1 MPLNVAKAPIAKRVE
16 RSPGDK
22 RACTRAFPGI
32 ISARKVSPGELLAYA
47 NPRPVAE
54 EGAKVNPGG
63 AAETRRNMEPGAALE
78 AQCAIGTATDGFAQV
93 KERAAEPGAA
103 VEGDALAG
111 ASTAER
117 MRMLRGC
124 LAMPGPSAFSMK
136 NRLQQYLVSAY
147 RTASCRLY
155 Y

>member
-1 MPLNVAKAPIAKRVE
+1 MSLRHPVTKRVE
-16 RSPGDK
+16 RSLGDK
-22 RACTRAFPGI
+22 WARARAFPGI
-32 ISARKVSPGELLAYA
+32 ISAWKVSPGELLAYA

-54 EGAKVNPGG
+54 EGAKANLGG
-63 AAETRRNMEPGAALE
+63 VVERCRNAEPGAALE
-78 AQCAIGTATDGFAQV
+78 AQCVIGTATDGFAQV
-93 KERAAEPGAA
+93 KERAVELGAA

-117 MRMLRGC
+117 MCMLQGC